1 VRALDRLPAVSDT
14 TTLVPPPAPP
24 LASTTARARTADYVE
39 LLKPRIMLLI
49 VVTTVGAM
57 AFAAGGWPS
66 TALVLETVLGMCL
79 ASGGS
84 SALNHWYD
92 RDLAARMQ
100 RTRNRPIPA
109 GRIRPNTA
117 LAFGL
122 ALGLAGVAELALL
135 VNWLTAFWAA
145 TGFVTYVLVYT
156 VWLKRSTWQNIV
168 WGGAAGAVPPL
179 VGWAAVTGRVDLA
192 PVVLFAVI
200 FLWTP
205 PHFWSL
211 AILLEEDYRRAD
223 VPMLP
228 SVAGAEVTARQIAAY
243 TAALLAVSLVL
254 VATGDLG
261 VIYAVAATALGA
273 RFVFLAARLV
283 RTPERAQAR
292 VVFLYS
298 LLYLAALFAA
308 MGLDRALLG

>member
-1 VRALDRLPAVSDT
+1 VTDT
-14 TTLVPPPAPP
+14 TTLAPPPAP
-24 LASTTARARTADYVE
+24 LASAAARPRLADYAE

-66 TALVLETVLGMCL
+66 TTLVAETVLGMCL

-92 RDLAARMQ
+92 RDIDALME
-100 RTRNRPIPA
+100 RTRRRPIPA
-109 GRIRPNTA
+109 GRVRPRSA
-117 LAFGL
+117 LVLGL
-122 ALGLAGVAELALL
+122 VLGLAGILELAVV
-135 VNWLTAFWAA
+135 VNWLSAFWAA

-211 AILLEEDYRRAD
+211 AILLEEDYRRAG

-228 SVAGAEVTARQIAAY
+228 SVAGPEVAARQIAAY
-243 TAALLAVSLVL
+243 SAALLAASLIPVIS
-254 VATGDLG
+254 GDLSWL
-261 VIYAVAATALGA
+261 YAAAATLLGA
-273 RFVFLAARLV
+273 RFVVLSARLV
-283 RTPERAQAR
+283 RMPERALAR
-292 VVFLYS
+292 SVFLYS

-308 MGLDRALLG
+308 MGVDRALLG

>member
-1 VRALDRLPAVSDT
+1 VSDT
-14 TTLVPPPAPP
+14 TTLAPPPAP
-24 LASTTARARTADYVE
+24 LAPATARPRPADFAE
-39 LLKPRIMLLI
+39 LLKPGIMTLI
-49 VVTTVGAM
+49 LVTTVGAM

-66 TALVLETVLGMCL
+66 TTLVIYTLIGMCL

-92 RDLAARMQ
+92 RDIDALMQ
-100 RTRNRPIPA
+100 RTRNRPIPS
-109 GRIRPNTA
+109 GRLRPNTV
-117 LAFGL
+117 L
-122 ALGLAGVAELALL
+122 ALGVVLGVAAIVELALL

-145 TGFVTYVLVYT
+145 TGFLTYVLVYT

-179 VGWAAVTGRVDLA
+179 VGWAAVTGRVDVA

-211 AILLEEDYRRAD
+211 AILLEEDYRRAG

-228 SVAGAEVTARQIAAY
+228 SVAGAEVAARQIAAY
-243 TAALLAVSLVL
+243 TAALLAASLVP
-254 VATGDLG
+254 VITGDLG
-261 VIYAVAATALGA
+261 WVYAVAATLLGA
-273 RFVFLAARLV
+273 RFLFLAARLV
-283 RTPERAQAR
+283 RKPERAQAR

-298 LLYLAALFAA
+298 LIYLAALFAA
-308 MGLDRALLG
+308 MGVDRALLG

>member
-1 VRALDRLPAVSDT
+1 
-14 TTLVPPPAPP
+14 
-24 LASTTARARTADYVE
+24 
-39 LLKPRIMLLI
+39 M
-49 VVTTVGAM
+49 
-57 AFAAGGWPS
+57 F
-66 TALVLETVLGMCL
+66 GMCL

-92 RDLAARMQ
+92 RDIDALME
-100 RTRNRPIPA
+100 RTRNRPIPG
-109 GRIRPNTA
+109 GRIRPTTA
-117 LAFGL
+117 FVFGL
-122 ALGLAGVAELALL
+122 TLGIAGVAELAVA
-135 VNWLTAFWAA
+135 VNWLAAFWAA
-145 TGFVTYVLVYT
+145 TGFLTYVLVYT

-179 VGWAAVTGRVDLA
+179 VGWAAVTGRVELPA
-192 PVVLFAVI
+192 VVLFAVI

-211 AILLEEDYRRAD
+211 AILLEDDYRRAGI
-223 VPMLP
+223 PMLP
-228 SVAGAEVTARQIAAY
+228 SVAGAAVTARQIAAY
-243 TAALLAVSLVL
+243 SAALLAASLVL
-254 VATGDLG
+254 VITGDLG
-261 VIYAVAATALGA
+261 WLYAIAATVLGA

-283 RTPERAQAR
+283 RKPERAQAR